1 MPRHLPHPASGCFP
15 TLRPERKKQTARFTG
30 GLLYFRV
37 LFNREAS
44 RLPKGTTTHRT
55 RGTKQFWSAILQSDS
70 PMQASL
76 YGAMKN
82 KGRKSF
88 DSALRNP
95 IDLAAACGLFR
106 SDCQSDIALS
116 TTHSEDIA
124 YLAIPRPLPPFP
136 LFLLNIRPLVSLF
149 PALRFHCD
157 ASRHPSPPDTG
168 SPPPE
173 AEGSHDTRQERTE
186 TAHRPRRRFR
196 RQDRTSRFSVQQAF
210 DGRGYRPSVR
220 KTGQLLRR
228 HAHHLAHIGGR

>member
-15 TLRPERKKQTARFTG
+15 TLRPERKKQTARKTG
-30 GLLYFRV
+30 GLLYFGV

-95 IDLAAACGLFR
+95 IDLAAACGLCR
-106 SDCQSDIALS
+106 SDCQSDIASS

-124 YLAIPRPLPPFP
+124 YLAIPRPLPAVSSVSIKYTPLDFSFPGPPFP
-136 LFLLNIRPLVSLF
+136 LRRQQASL
-149 PALRFHCD
+149 
-157 ASRHPSPPDTG
+157 T
-168 SPPPE
+168 
-173 AEGSHDTRQERTE
+173 
-186 TAHRPRRRFR
+186 PRRRKSAAR
-196 RQDRTSRFSVQQAF
+196 S
-210 DGRGYRPSVR
+210 
-220 KTGQLLRR
+220 
-228 HAHHLAHIGGR
+228 